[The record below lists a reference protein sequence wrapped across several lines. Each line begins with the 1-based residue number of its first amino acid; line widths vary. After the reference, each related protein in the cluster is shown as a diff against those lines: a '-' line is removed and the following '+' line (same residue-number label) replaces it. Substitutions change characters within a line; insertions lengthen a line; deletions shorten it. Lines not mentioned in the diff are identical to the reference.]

1 MKFIVENWFVI
12 VAIAAVGG
20 SIGYAIYSFVKMPS
34 DKQLNKV
41 REWLLYAVTKA
52 EKELG
57 AGTGKLK
64 LRYVY
69 DMFVARFEW
78 LAKVITAVNN
88 MVGYCQSHRGT
99 FWTNLADSNF
109 DPAQITVPCEAD
121 CSSGVAAIVKGAGY
135 RLKNEKLKNVSTAC
149 YTGNLRAALKAAGF
163 EVLTDKKYLTS
174 DAYLLEG
181 DILLNDGAHVAT
193 NLTNGAK
200 ASGGGASQTVPIN
213 SNVKLETAKG
223 FNKSLAGTYK
233 VTGAGALNLRSGAG
247 TGKDKKVLTT
257 MQSGETCQCYGYYT
271 DASGVKWLYVAYKN
285 VVGFASSKYL
295 KK

>member
-78 LAKVITAVNN
+78 LAEALEQMRT
-88 MVGYCQSHRGT
+88 M
-99 FWTNLADSNF
+99 LDSN
-109 DPAQITVPCEAD
+109 EA
-121 CSSGVAAIVKGAGY
+121 VQKLIANEAG
-135 RLKNEKLKNVSTAC
+135 
-149 YTGNLRAALKAAGF
+149 
-163 EVLTDKKYLTS
+163 
-174 DAYLLEG
+174 EG
-181 DILLNDGAHVAT
+181 
-193 NLTNGAK
+193 
-200 ASGGGASQTVPIN
+200 S
-213 SNVKLETAKG
+213 E
-223 FNKSLAGTYK
+223 
-233 VTGAGALNLRSGAG
+233 
-247 TGKDKKVLTT
+247 
-257 MQSGETCQCYGYYT
+257 
-271 DASGVKWLYVAYKN
+271 
-285 VVGFASSKYL
+285 
-295 KK
+295 